1 MLILLCSYYLLNSRW
16 IFLSFFWKH
25 PFAKAS
31 WVILNSHTFPCVGK
45 GNPKVSKNSQPFLLP
60 FFYFFNTYLS
70 YIMAKLI
77 DSSLIT
83 LSFLPLMF
91 ASWWMA
97 SKLSFLKPLC
107 ACSWFSNLQFLQY
120 FLPLT
125 WTSVFIIWIKIC
137 PLKYY
142 KTI

>member
-1 MLILLCSYYLLNSRW
+1 
-16 IFLSFFWKH
+16 
-25 PFAKAS
+25 
-31 WVILNSHTFPCVGK
+31 
-45 GNPKVSKNSQPFLLP
+45 
-60 FFYFFNTYLS
+60 
-70 YIMAKLI
+70 
-77 DSSLIT
+77 
-83 LSFLPLMF
+83 
-91 ASWWMA
+91 
-97 SKLSFLKPLC
+97 LKPLC